1 MPQESIRIGK
11 AELSAFVAAIFTY
24 FVQLGP
30 NLPTTGPDW
39 GKALMAAAIAA
50 LGVFAKD
57 ATVGSKPPSA

>member
-1 MPQESIRIGK
+1 MSAMFGNWQTTVIG
-11 AELSAFVAAIFTY
+11 FVAAIFTY